1 MSTNSNMNR
10 HLDKMVV
17 YFFIVLFLVSAG
29 ALAFR
34 FVNYIPC
41 NEVVFTVES
50 NELRSGEL
58 IQFKDNSEGAESWKW
73 EFGDSSEVNT
83 IREPTHTFKK
93 AGEYKVRLVVNNRC
107 EEIEEITIKEK
118 RVLLDPNK
126 YSMFTLPETIRVGE
140 KLMVM
145 DESENASTWEWRFGE
160 TAGIQANTRI
170 AEYVYNK
177 TGLKTVSL
185 IVNDDI
191 EYIIKK
197 RITVLPQSGSNDR
210 VREIE
215 EFRRDPFDD
224 IKDRRDDSGGEE
236 ENYLKPK
243 EVSYINDRNFQLEII
258 LISSEKKKP
267 QDLTKYFCGDINMTM
282 VANGDNTTFLEFCEK
297 IKGKK
302 IKVKSINVIR
312 DAESNCIST
321 FTIKYRKRGII

>member
-1 MSTNSNMNR
+1 MSTNKTMNK

-17 YFFIVLFLVSAG
+17 YLFIILFLVSAG
-29 ALAFR
+29 AMAIR
-34 FVNYIPC
+34 IVNHVPC
-41 NEVVFTVES
+41 NDVVFTVET

-58 IQFKDNSEGAESWKW
+58 IQFKDISEGAETWKW
-73 EFGDSSEVNT
+73 EFGDSTELNT

-107 EEIEEITIKEK
+107 EEIVEITVKEK

-126 YSMFTLPETIRVGE
+126 YSMFTLPVTIRVGE
-140 KLMVM
+140 KLKVK

-160 TAGIQANTRI
+160 TAGIQAKTRS

-177 TGLKTVSL
+177 PGVKTVSL

-197 RITVLPQSGSNDR
+197 RITVLPKSGSNDG
-210 VREIE
+210 VRDIE
-215 EFRRDPFDD
+215 EFRQDPFGD
-224 IKDRRDDSGGEE
+224 IRQRRDDSDEE
-236 ENYLKPK
+236 EDNYLESK
-243 EVSYINDRNFQLEII
+243 EVPNISDRNFQLEII

-282 VANGDNTTFLEFCEK
+282 VANEENTTFLEFCEK

-312 DAESNCIST
+312 DDESNCIST

>member
-1 MSTNSNMNR
+1 MSTNRNMNR
-10 HLDKMVV
+10 HLDKNVV

-34 FVNYIPC
+34 IVNYIPC

-58 IQFKDNSEGAESWKW
+58 IQFKDNSEGAETWKW
-73 EFGDSSEVNT
+73 EFGDSTEVDT
-83 IREPTHTFKK
+83 DRDPTHTFKK
-93 AGEYKVRLVVNNRC
+93 AGEYRVRLVVNNRC
-107 EEIEEITIKEK
+107 EEIVEITIKDR

-126 YSMFTLPETIRVGE
+126 YQMFTLPETIRVGE
-140 KLMVM
+140 VLEVK
-145 DESENASTWEWRFGE
+145 DESENTSTWEWRFGE
-160 TAGIQANTRI
+160 IAGIHAKTRS

-177 TGLKTVSL
+177 PGVKTISL

-197 RITVLPQSGSNDR
+197 RITVLPKLGSNNG

-215 EFRRDPFDD
+215 EFRRDPFGD
-224 IKDRRDDSGGEE
+224 IKPRRDDSGGEE
-236 ENYLKPK
+236 ENYIKPK
-243 EVSYINDRNFQLEII
+243 VVPDINDRNFQLEII